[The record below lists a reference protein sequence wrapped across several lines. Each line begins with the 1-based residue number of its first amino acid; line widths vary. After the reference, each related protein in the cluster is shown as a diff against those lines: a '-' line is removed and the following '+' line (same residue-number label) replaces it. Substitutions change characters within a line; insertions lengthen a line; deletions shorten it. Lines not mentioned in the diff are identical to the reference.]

1 MGRKLAL
8 LVGINYPGT
17 KAELRGCHNDVDR
30 MHRCLVDRFG
40 FEEDDIRVLV
50 DRDGSSGP
58 LPTGANIR
66 RALARL
72 VGAACPGDF
81 LFFHFS
87 GHGTR
92 LPAETGQDD
101 DTGYD
106 ECIVPSDMNLITD
119 DDVSELVQKVPDGCI
134 FTIISDSCHSGG
146 LLEKAKEQ
154 IGDSTRESE
163 TQSGESE
170 ESSDSPTGFRS
181 FLKDTVRDVF
191 KSHSRRFR
199 SRHGSDDD
207 EEADAQVEAEAEADG
222 DDHTKSRSLPLS
234 TPIEM
239 LKQQSGKEDVD
250 VGSIRMT
257 LFNFFGEDASPKVKK
272 FMKVMF
278 LKYCEGKLG
287 EQDGVMGMVGG
298 LAYKLLKAKL
308 EGGDEEEDA
317 LRPAMEQEVGGEEE
331 VYAGARSWAPTNGI
345 LISGCQSSQTSAD
358 ATTAQGS
365 SFGALSNAIQTI
377 LEGEEGEVTNRDLV
391 MGARKAL
398 AKQGYAQQ
406 PGLYCSDELLHVAFI
421 C

>member
-40 FEEDDIRVLV
+40 FDEDDIRVLV
-50 DRDGSSGP
+50 DRDGSPGP
-58 LPTGANIR
+58 PPTGANIR

-87 GHGTR
+87 RGCRPRPGRTTTRGTR
-92 LPAETGQDD
+92 VHRAQRHESHHRFDH
-101 DTGYD
+101 
-106 ECIVPSDMNLITD
+106 

-134 FTIISDSCHSGG
+134 FTIVSDSCPGPGG

-163 TQSGESE
+163 TQSGEPE
-170 ESSDSPTGFRS
+170 EPSDSPTGFRS
-181 FLKDTVRDVF
+181 FLKATVRDVF
-191 KSHSRRFR
+191 KSNSHRFR
-199 SRHGSDDD
+199 SRYGGEEEE
-207 EEADAQVEAEAEADG
+207 EEADAQVDVEAAEDG
-222 DDHTKSRSLPLS
+222 GHTKSRSLPLS
-234 TPIEM
+234 TLIEM
-239 LKQQSGKEDVD
+239 LKQQSGKDDVD

-257 LFNFFGEDASPKVKK
+257 LFNVFGEDASPKIKK

-278 LKYCEGKLG
+278 LKYCEGKLD

-308 EGGDEEEDA
+308 EGGDEKGDA

-331 VYAGARSWAPTNGI
+331 VYAGTKSWAPSNGV
-345 LISGCQSSQTSAD
+345 LVSGCQSSQTSAD
-358 ATTAQGS
+358 ATTTQGS

-391 MGARKAL
+391 MAAREAL
-398 AKQGYAQQ
+398 ARQGYAQQ

>member
-1 MGRKLAL
+1 MGHKLAL

-92 LPAETGQDD
+92 LPAGTGQDD

-134 FTIISDSCHSGG
+134 FTIVSDSCHSGG

-154 IGDSTRESE
+154 IGDSTRQSE
-163 TQSGESE
+163 TQSGEPE
-170 ESSDSPTGFRS
+170 EQSDSPTGFRS

-191 KSHSRRFR
+191 KSHSRRR
-199 SRHGSDDD
+199 GWPHQESVAAAVNTHR
-207 EEADAQVEAEAEADG
+207 DAQAAEREG
-222 DDHTKSRSLPLS
+222 RRRRGLHPDDPVQLLRGGR
-234 TPIEM
+234 
-239 LKQQSGKEDVD
+239 Q
-250 VGSIRMT
+250 
-257 LFNFFGEDASPKVKK
+257 PK
-272 FMKVMF
+272 
-278 LKYCEGKLG
+278 
-287 EQDGVMGMVGG
+287 D
-298 LAYKLLKAKL
+298 
-308 EGGDEEEDA
+308 
-317 LRPAMEQEVGGEEE
+317 QEVHEYQRHPHQRVPEQP
-331 VYAGARSWAPTNGI
+331 A
-345 LISGCQSSQTSAD
+345 SAD